1 MGWGKSTQLGHGLGL
16 IMGAKLAAPEKICI
30 NVMGDAAIGMVGMDL
45 ETAARGDIGI
55 LTIVFN
61 NGVMAAE
68 RDSMIVADDEFGA
81 LAQGGNYTDV
91 ANALGVAATRI
102 TEPGA
107 FKPALKTALK
117 ATETG
122 QPALIEC
129 IAKEGYDFSRFD

>member
-1 MGWGKSTQLGHGLGL
+1 M
-16 IMGAKLAAPEKICI
+16 
-30 NVMGDAAIGMVGMDL
+30 
-45 ETAARGDIGI
+45 
-55 LTIVFN
+55 
-61 NGVMAAE
+61 
-68 RDSMIVADDEFGA
+68 
-81 LAQGGNYTDV
+81 
-91 ANALGVAATRI
+91 RI